1 MLEIKTIW
9 RRIGE
14 SENFDEEVNAALTEG
29 WELVRREVLPEP
41 GSTLVFYA
49 ELERMTELEEEEE
62 PEDEGTAEWVVS
74 RNPSAP
80 YRCNKCGH
88 STATPAPRCPGCE
101 RTMVSYRG
109 EQRDENDQ
117 KTQV

>member
-9 RRIGE
+9 GE
-14 SENFDEEVNAALTEG
+14 LGSSTLFDAKVNEALAEG
-29 WELVRREVLPEP
+29 WELVRREVLPP
-41 GSTLVFYA
+41 RQVATAPTLLYA
-49 ELERMTELEEEEE
+49 ELERVIETEEEEE
-62 PEDEGTAEWVVS
+62 PEDDGLAEWVVS

-109 EQRDENDQ
+109 
-117 KTQV
+117 

>member
-1 MLEIKTIW
+1 MLEIKTILQPL
-9 RRIGE
+9 RNYGD
-14 SENFDEEVNAALTEG
+14 FDKEVNAALAEG
-29 WELVRREVLPEP
+29 WELVRRDVITQSSDSYDPML
-41 GSTLVFYA
+41 YA
-49 ELERMTELEEEEE
+49 ELERVTELEEEEE
-62 PEDEGTAEWVVS
+62 PEDDGLAEWVVS

-109 EQRDENDQ
+109 
-117 KTQV
+117 

>member
-9 RRIGE
+9 GE
-14 SENFDEEVNAALTEG
+14 LVSSSLFDANVNEALAEG
-29 WELVRREVLPEP
+29 WELVRREVLPRRVER
-41 GSTLVFYA
+41 GDTLLYA
-49 ELERMTELEEEEE
+49 ELERITEAEEEEE
-62 PEDEGTAEWVVS
+62 PEDDGLAEWVVS

-109 EQRDENDQ
+109 
-117 KTQV
+117 

>member
-1 MLEIKTIW
+1 MLEIKTIF
-9 RRIGE
+9 IKIDDCKK
-14 SENFDEEVNAALTEG
+14 FDEQVNQAIAEG
-29 WELVRREVLPEP
+29 WELVRRDVIAPHVP
-41 GSTLVFYA
+41 DRYTLLYA
-49 ELERMTELEEEEE
+49 ELERITEAEEEEE
-62 PEDEGTAEWVVS
+62 PEDDGTAKWVVS

-109 EQRDENDQ
+109 
-117 KTQV
+117 

>member
-1 MLEIKTIW
+1 MLEIKTI
-9 RRIGE
+9 IATE
-14 SENFDEEVNAALTEG
+14 HKDFDVEVNDALEEG
-29 WELVRREVLPEP
+29 WELVRRDVLPPYE
-41 GSTLVFYA
+41 GVTGICSRCFYA
-49 ELERMTELEEEEE
+49 ELERVIEVEQEEE
-62 PEDEGTAEWVVS
+62 PEDDGLAEWVVS

-109 EQRDENDQ
+109 
-117 KTQV
+117 

>member
-9 RRIGE
+9 IELVNSRL
-14 SENFDEEVNAALTEG
+14 FDDSVNEAIADG
-29 WELVRREVLPEP
+29 WELVRREVLPRQVEH
-41 GSTLVFYA
+41 GDTLLYA

-62 PEDEGTAEWVVS
+62 PEDDGLAEWVVS

-88 STATPAPRCPGCE
+88 STATPSSRCPGCE
-101 RTMVSYRG
+101 RTMVSYR
-109 EQRDENDQ
+109 
-117 KTQV
+117 

>member
-9 RRIGE
+9 GE
-14 SENFDEEVNAALTEG
+14 LGGSTLFDTKVNEALAEG
-29 WELVRREVLPEP
+29 WELVRREVLPP
-41 GSTLVFYA
+41 RQVATAPTLLYA

-62 PEDEGTAEWVVS
+62 PEDDGTAEWVVS
-74 RNPSAP
+74 RNPTAP

-109 EQRDENDQ
+109 
-117 KTQV
+117 

>member
-9 RRIGE
+9 
-14 SENFDEEVNAALTEG
+14 SELVNSDQFDDKVNAALAEG
-29 WELVRREVLPEP
+29 WELVRRDVLPRRVER
-41 GSTLVFYA
+41 GETLLYA

-62 PEDEGTAEWVVS
+62 PEDDGTAEWVVS
-74 RNPSAP
+74 RNPAAP

-88 STATPAPRCPGCE
+88 STATPSSRCPGCE

-109 EQRDENDQ
+109 
-117 KTQV
+117 

>member
-9 RRIGE
+9 
-14 SENFDEEVNAALTEG
+14 SELVNSNQFDTKVNEALAEG
-29 WELVRREVLPEP
+29 WELVRREALPRRSDHGE
-41 GSTLVFYA
+41 TLLYA
-49 ELERMTELEEEEE
+49 ELERITEAEEEEE
-62 PEDEGTAEWVVS
+62 PEDDGLAEWVVS

-109 EQRDENDQ
+109 
-117 KTQV
+117 

>member
-1 MLEIKTIW
+1 MLEIKTLIKPTKDPNDTA
-9 RRIGE
+9 E
-14 SENFDEEVNAALTEG
+14 FDAEVNAALAEG
-29 WELVRREVLPEP
+29 WELVRREILPPCE
-41 GSTLVFYA
+41 GETTIWDRSLYA
-49 ELERMTELEEEEE
+49 ELERMTEPEEEEE
-62 PEDEGTAEWVVS
+62 PEDDGLAEWVVS

-109 EQRDENDQ
+109 
-117 KTQV
+117 

>member
-1 MLEIKTIW
+1 MLEIKTILQQL
-9 RRIGE
+9 RNYGD
-14 SENFDEEVNAALTEG
+14 FDDAVNVALAEG
-29 WELVRREVLPEP
+29 WELARRDVITQSSDSYEP
-41 GSTLVFYA
+41 MLYA

-62 PEDEGTAEWVVS
+62 PEDDGLAEWVVS

-88 STATPAPRCPGCE
+88 STATPSSRCPGCE

-109 EQRDENDQ
+109 
-117 KTQV
+117 

>member
-9 RRIGE
+9 
-14 SENFDEEVNAALTEG
+14 SELVYSNQFDAKVNEALAEG
-29 WELVRREVLPEP
+29 WELVRREALPRRVEY
-41 GSTLVFYA
+41 GETLLYA
-49 ELERMTELEEEEE
+49 ELEKMTEAEEEEE
-62 PEDEGTAEWVVS
+62 PEDDGLAEWVVS

-101 RTMVSYRG
+101 RAMVSYR
-109 EQRDENDQ
+109 
-117 KTQV
+117 

>member
-1 MLEIKTIW
+1 MLEIKTIIS
-9 RRIGE
+9 RDPGE
-14 SENFDEEVNAALTEG
+14 FDQAVNAALAEG
-29 WELVRREVLPEP
+29 WGLVRRDLIPPYEGE
-41 GSTLVFYA
+41 TLRCYRIFYA
-49 ELERMTELEEEEE
+49 ELERMIETEEEEE
-62 PEDEGTAEWVVS
+62 PEDDELAEWVVS

-109 EQRDENDQ
+109 
-117 KTQV
+117 

>member
-9 RRIGE
+9 GE
-14 SENFDEEVNAALTEG
+14 LVNSDLFDDRVNAAIAEG
-29 WELVRREVLPEP
+29 WELVRREVLPRRTER
-41 GSTLVFYA
+41 GETLLYA
-49 ELERMTELEEEEE
+49 ELERMTEAEEEEE
-62 PEDEGTAEWVVS
+62 PEDDGLAEWVVS

-101 RTMVSYRG
+101 RTMVSYR
-109 EQRDENDQ
+109 
-117 KTQV
+117 